1 MGSAESIPM
10 RTLYLRVLFELLQT
24 LDVVFPGWS
33 QRREDPAEH
42 GALSAD
48 SLTYW
53 LTAERCRRTRD

>member
-1 MGSAESIPM
+1 MQK
-10 RTLYLRVLFELLQT
+10 LYLRVLFELLHT